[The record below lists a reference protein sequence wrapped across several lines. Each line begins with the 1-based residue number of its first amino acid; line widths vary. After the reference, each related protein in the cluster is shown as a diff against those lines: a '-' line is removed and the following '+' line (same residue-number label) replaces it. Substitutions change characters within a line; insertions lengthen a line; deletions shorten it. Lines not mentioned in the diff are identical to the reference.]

1 MRWQK
6 MALLVLRRVGL
17 CVGQNQ
23 MCHLCCWLKLFL
35 KDVRWKKIKI
45 QKRWLLGRLSD
56 GSFVPL
62 LYVYFCRSFLLC
74 RLLGSQVTVFG
85 FARERITCTNT
96 QSKRQS
102 SNLAKL
108 LIRSTSPVLL
118 QNRCYS
124 QWFLSDASANHCQY
138 YSFPPLSCRLVWLRI
153 FYFQK
158 GRKFFLFNFVSVGK
172 VKALLQALV

>member
-1 MRWQK
+1 MLTTFQIIICRIGSIFKSQ
-6 MALLVLRRVGL
+6 VIVCFCNVG
-17 CVGQNQ
+17 
-23 MCHLCCWLKLFL
+23 FL
-35 KDVRWKKIKI
+35 G
-45 QKRWLLGRLSD
+45 L
-56 GSFVPL
+56 
-62 LYVYFCRSFLLC
+62 
-74 RLLGSQVTVFG
+74 QVTVFG

-172 VKALLQALV
+172 VKALLQALVWAWTCAACKCAFIRAWLTYKSLSL

>member
-1 MRWQK
+1 

-23 MCHLCCWLKLFL
+23 MCHLCGWLKLFL
-35 KDVRWKKIKI
+35 KNVRWQKIKI

-74 RLLGSQVTVFG
+74 RLLGLQVTVFG

-102 SNLAKL
+102 LNLAKL

>member
-1 MRWQK
+1 MRISIFLCSDFTCPLQEWNILDIQITK
-6 MALLVLRRVGL
+6 IIFTELIVISVLLSSV
-17 CVGQNQ
+17 
-23 MCHLCCWLKLFL
+23 LKL
-35 KDVRWKKIKI
+35 
-45 QKRWLLGRLSD
+45 
-56 GSFVPL
+56 PL
-62 LYVYFCRSFLLC
+62 
-74 RLLGSQVTVFG
+74 TVFG

-96 QSKRQS
+96 QSKHQS

-124 QWFLSDASANHCQY
+124 QWFLSDAPANHCQY